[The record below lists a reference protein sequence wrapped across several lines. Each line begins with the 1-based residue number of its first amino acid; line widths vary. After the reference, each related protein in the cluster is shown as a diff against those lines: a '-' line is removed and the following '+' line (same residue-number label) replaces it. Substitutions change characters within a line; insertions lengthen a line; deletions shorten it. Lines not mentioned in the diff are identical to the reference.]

1 MSLLD
6 AQKALAMIERA
17 KSKGRASEIK
27 ITRSVAGTPGIYN
40 PETGEI
46 EGGTEPTTTTYA
58 APGVKIGYEQRDVD
72 GTLIQRGDQQ
82 LYVPALGF
90 VRPATNEQIAVGNAT
105 CTVAGVEV
113 LAPGDTDI
121 LYIIQI
127 RGV

>member
-1 MSLLD
+1 MSLQD
-6 AQKALAMIERA
+6 AQDALEMIEEARA
-17 KSKGRASEIK
+17 EGQASEIK
-27 ITRSVAGTPGIYN
+27 ITRSTPGSPGIYN
-40 PETGEI
+40 PETGEH
-46 EGGTEPTTTTYA
+46 EGGTEPSNTTYT

-90 VRPATNEQIAVGNAT
+90 VRPATNEQITVGTTVCAVI
-105 CTVAGVEV
+105 GVEV
-113 LAPGDTDI
+113 VAPGDTDI

>member
-17 KSKGRASEIK
+17 RAKGRASEVTL
-27 ITRSVAGTPGIYN
+27 TRPGTPGEYN
-40 PETGEI
+40 PETGEV
-46 EGGTEPTTTTYA
+46 EGGSEPKIHIA
-58 APGVKIGYEQRDVD
+58 SGVKIGYEQSDID
-72 GTLIQRGDQQ
+72 GTLIQQGDQQ

-90 VRPATNEQIAVGNAT
+90 VRPVTNEQITVGGTNY
-105 CTVAGVEV
+105 TVVGVEV

-121 LYIIQI
+121 LYTIQI

>member
-1 MSLLD
+1 MSIQD

-17 KSKGRASEIK
+17 RAKDRASEVK
-27 ITRSVAGTPGIYN
+27 ITRSVAGSPGTYN
-40 PETGEI
+40 PETGEF
-46 EGGTEPTTTTYA
+46 EGGTEPSSKTYT
-58 APGVKIGYEQRDVD
+58 APGVKIGYEQKDVD

-90 VRPATNEQIAVGNAT
+90 VRPVTNEQITVGGVAYTAVA
-105 CTVAGVEV
+105 VEV
-113 LAPGDTDI
+113 LAPGDADI

>member
-1 MSLLD
+1 MSLQD

-17 KSKGRASEIK
+17 RTKGRASEVK
-27 ITRSVAGTPGIYN
+27 IVRTVAGSPGTYN
-40 PETGEI
+40 PDTGEY
-46 EGGTEPTTTTYA
+46 EGGTEPSTDVYT
-58 APGVKIGYEQRDVD
+58 APGVKIGYEQSDVD

-90 VRPATNEQIAVGNAT
+90 VRPVTNEQITVGTTA
-105 CTVAGVEV
+105 CTVIGVEV

-121 LYIIQI
+121 LYIIQV